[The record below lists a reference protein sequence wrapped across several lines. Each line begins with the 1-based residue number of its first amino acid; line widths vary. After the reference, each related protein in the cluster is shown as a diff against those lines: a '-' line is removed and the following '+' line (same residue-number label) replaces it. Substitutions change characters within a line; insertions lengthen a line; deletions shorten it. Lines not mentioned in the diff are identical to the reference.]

1 MSNVVSL
8 AGWRIA
14 CKPAPGDKAADLA
27 SRPAP
32 DPERAA
38 RAMVEELMMMIECIE
53 VAIAAHDLITARH
66 ALGEIIATTPPEA
79 APLRV
84 LHWRRRHVLR
94 LTLQLVNAE
103 CAAG

>member
-8 AGWRIA
+8 DARRRA
-14 CKPAPGDKAADLA
+14 AAPAPVN
-27 SRPAP
+27 AP

-38 RAMVEELMMMIECIE
+38 RDMVEDLAAMIECVE
-53 VAIAAHDLITARH
+53 IALDSHDLITARC
-66 ALGEIIATTPPEA
+66 ALGEIIATTPPQG

-84 LHWRRRHVLR
+84 LHWRRREALR
-94 LTLQLVNAE
+94 LTLKLVNAE